1 MKKIAFIIMG
11 LRNGGAERVVAN
23 LANEYSRRRDCSFYL
38 ITGKSNKEDY
48 ALKDE
53 VNRACILSGNL
64 LKDTYKLRKF
74 LIQKRINCAVG
85 IDLYANWCVC
95 LANII

>member
-1 MKKIAFIIMG
+1 MKKIAFIIMS

-38 ITGKSNKEDY
+38 ITGQSNKEDY

-53 VNRACILSGNL
+53 VN
-64 LKDTYKLRKF
+64 
-74 LIQKRINCAVG
+74 
-85 IDLYANWCVC
+85 
-95 LANII
+95 